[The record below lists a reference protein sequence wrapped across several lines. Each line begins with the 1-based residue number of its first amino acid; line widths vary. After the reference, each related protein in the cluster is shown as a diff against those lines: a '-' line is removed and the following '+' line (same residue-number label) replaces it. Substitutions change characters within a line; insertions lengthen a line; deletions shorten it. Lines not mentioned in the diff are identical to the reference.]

1 MECTAV
7 MAVERKR
14 GGTNYSNIGRKNDQ
28 TQKRKVVRI
37 ERVCHSCFC
46 VVFFSGEGNY
56 NFFFFLNFVCV
67 CVWQQE
73 HSHRDGDGWNDCT
86 GGQDLTGRCRRA
98 AGSQRFR
105 GGVGVGAPKSGSA
118 DFRRRLQL
126 YTYTH

>member
-1 MECTAV
+1 
-7 MAVERKR
+7 MAVEREKR
-14 GGTNYSNIGRKNDQ
+14 RNELFKYWKE
-28 TQKRKVVRI
+28 KRPNTKEEGSKDRT
-37 ERVCHSCFC
+37 C
-46 VVFFSGEGNY
+46 VSFVFFWGEGNY
-56 NFFFFLNFVCV
+56 NFFFFLFVCV

-126 YTYTH
+126 YTYIHTHSTHL